1 MSAPTTAVV
10 IATRDRRER
19 LVATLE
25 RLSALEERPPVL
37 VVDNGS
43 RDGTADAVRER
54 FPDVEVTVL
63 PTDRG
68 AGARNVAL
76 RALDAAYVGLCD
88 DDSWWA
94 PGALTRAAAALDRAP
109 RLAVVAARV
118 LVGARERLD
127 ATCEL
132 MARSPL
138 GARAGLPGPRVLG
151 FVACGAVVRRTAV
164 LGVGGFDERY
174 GIGGE
179 ELPLAL
185 DLARAG
191 WWLAYAPDVVA
202 HHHPPAAGRRRDRE
216 ALTARNDLWTAWLH
230 RPPLTAAGRTARI
243 LAGARRQAP
252 SAALAALAGG
262 RWVARER
269 RPAHAAVERE
279 LRLVERDARRG

>member
-1 MSAPTTAVV
+1 MGATVAVV

-19 LVATLE
+19 LMGTLE
-25 RLSALEERPPVL
+25 HLTALDERPPVL

-54 FPDVEVTVL
+54 FPHAGVMAL
-63 PTDRG
+63 PADRG
-68 AGARNVAL
+68 AGARNLAL
-76 RALDAAYVGLCD
+76 RALDAPYVALCD

-94 PGALTRAAAALDRAP
+94 PGALTRAAAALQRAP

-132 MARSPL
+132 MACSPL

-151 FVACGAVVRRTAV
+151 FVACGAVVRRSAV

-179 ELPLAL
+179 ELALAL

-202 HHHPPAAGRRRDRE
+202 HHHPPGAGRRRDR
-216 ALTARNDLWTAWLH
+216 AARTARNDLWTAWLH
-230 RPPLTAAGRTARI
+230 RPPLAAARRTAAI
-243 LAGARRQAP
+243 LAGAGLQAP
-252 SAALAALAGG
+252 PAARAALRGA

-279 LRLVERDARRG
+279 LRLVERAARRG